1 MDLLVFVG
9 WVCGKLRNL
18 AAFEFVSKDL
28 DVWDFGFLKRFLIG
42 ASEI

>member
-18 AAFEFVSKDL
+18 AAFEFVAKDL
-28 DVWDFGFLKRFLIG
+28 DVWDFVFLKRLRIG